1 MTTIKSSVTI
11 GISDDHPK
19 LRKVMKLCLDLL
31 GYPVILEAEN
41 GKVLIEKIDGG
52 LLPDICLLD
61 INMPVMNGYDTTSF
75 LKSNWPSVKVLIYS
89 LNEDLP
95 SRNKAFECGADGY
108 LVKPCTID
116 EIQIAIEKI
125 INKNDSFKTGD
136 SIFN

>member
-1 MTTIKSSVTI
+1 MMSSNNNVTI

-19 LRKVMKLCLDLL
+19 LRQVMRMCLDLL

-41 GKVLIEKIDGG
+41 GKALIEKIDGG
-52 LLPDICLLD
+52 QLPDICLLD

-89 LNEDLP
+89 LNEDVV
-95 SRNKAFECGADGY
+95 SRNKAFDCGADGY

-116 EIQIAIEKI
+116 EMQTAIQRVIKYERRAL
-125 INKNDSFKTGD
+125 STTF
-136 SIFN
+136 